1 MKTNRIPF
9 SLEKYESG
17 KYKVVTKNGRK
28 ARIICTDFKSKQP
41 IIAIVEEENDKELF
55 SDFALDGKWI
65 GGRVSNTDL
74 YLEETVFEDG
84 DIVTNEKDIAIY
96 KEIDKC
102 YCGISEQDCLVIDSF
117 FYYEVITRLATDEEK
132 QRLFDALKKDGKRW
146 NAEKKCIEKIKE
158 ECKFNPLG
166 KEVEVFISITLSRNV
181 AIGVNGEI
189 NEPNLKK
196 EALKQIDIPGVDSDW
211 CVDDFQVI
219 EF

>member
-17 KYKVVTKNGRK
+17 KYKVVTKNGKK

-84 DIVTNEKDIAIY
+84 DIIY
-96 KEIDKC
+96 TKNSAVEM
-102 YCGISEQDCLVIDSF
+102 ISILIVLI
-117 FYYEVITRLATDEEK
+117 
-132 QRLFDALKKDGKRW
+132 
-146 NAEKKCIEKIKE
+146 KIKM
-158 ECKFNPLG
+158 
-166 KEVEVFISITLSRNV
+166 EV
-181 AIGVNGEI
+181 
-189 NEPNLKK
+189 
-196 EALKQIDIPGVDSDW
+196 
-211 CVDDFQVI
+211 
-219 EF
+219 